1 MGSDEGPGSSMTR
14 KVNWDRVRDRDR
26 IARQGADDVADMGLP
41 GALSAPKKRR
51 PGKAALRAELQAA
64 EAKINRTIKCACGH
78 EGTAIVP
85 AAKARA
91 RLRCS
96 RCGEVAK

>member
-1 MGSDEGPGSSMTR
+1 MTGKMNWGS
-14 KVNWDRVRDRDR
+14 VRDRDR
-26 IARQGADDVADMGLP
+26 IARNGANSVADMGAP
-41 GALSAPKKRR
+41 GALPAPKKRQ
-51 PGKAALRAELQAA
+51 GKAALRADLAA
-64 EAKINRTIKCACGH
+64 AQAKITRTIKCVCGH

-96 RCGEVAK
+96 KCGEVAR

>member
-1 MGSDEGPGSSMTR
+1 MTR
-14 KVNWDRVRDRDR
+14 KMNWGGVRDRDR
-26 IARQGADDVADMGLP
+26 IARRGVDNIADMGVP
-41 GALSAPKKRR
+41 GALSTPKKR
-51 PGKAALRAELQAA
+51 PGKAALRAELDAA
-64 EAKINRTIKCACGH
+64 EAKITRTIKCPCGH

-96 RCGEVAK
+96 KCGEVAA

>member
-1 MGSDEGPGSSMTR
+1 MTGKMNWGS
-14 KVNWDRVRDRDR
+14 VRDRDR
-26 IARQGADDVADMGLP
+26 IARNGVDSVADIGAP
-41 GALSAPKKRR
+41 GARPAPKKR
-51 PGKAALRAELQAA
+51 PAKAALRAELAAAQA
-64 EAKINRTIKCACGH
+64 KVTRTIKCPCGH

-96 RCGEVAK
+96 KCGKIAQ